1 MSNIKP
7 TKEDILK
14 NDKVFKMWKE
24 LKVKVYTKEELD
36 ELRIK
41 GYDLSF

>member
-1 MSNIKP
+1 MSKIKN
-7 TKEDILK
+7 EDILK
-14 NDKVFKMWKE
+14 NDRVVKMWKE

-41 GYDLSF
+41 GYNLSF